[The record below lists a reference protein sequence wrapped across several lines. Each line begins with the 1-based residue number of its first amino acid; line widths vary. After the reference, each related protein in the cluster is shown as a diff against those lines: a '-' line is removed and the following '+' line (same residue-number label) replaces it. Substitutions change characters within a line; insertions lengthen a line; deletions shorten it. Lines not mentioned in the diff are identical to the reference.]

1 MLKVIKFGG
10 TSLAAAGQFRKVAEI
25 VRADKSRRYVVASA
39 PGKRFSDDIKVTDL
53 LLSCYYQAQIK
64 ESFDEAFGQIR
75 SRFEEICRDLSLPFT
90 LGADFDEFYDNI
102 KNGAS
107 EAYIASRGE
116 HFNARILAA
125 YLGYPF
131 VDTAEAILFDEN
143 GLLLEE
149 ETNEKL
155 GALLKKHTHA
165 VLPGFY
171 GATKSGE
178 ICTFSRGG
186 SDITGSLAAR
196 AVKADL
202 YENWTDVSGL
212 LMADPRIVESPKAI
226 ECVTYRELREL
237 SYMGANVLHEDA
249 IFPVRREGI
258 PINIRNTNYPE
269 DPGTMI
275 VEEAEKCEGVVT
287 GIAGKKGFGAIYVEK
302 GMMNRELGFGRRVLA
317 VLENRGI
324 SFEHLP
330 SGIDTLTVVL
340 NRTDMEGKENELML
354 EIQKAVQPD
363 RIHLVENLCLIAVVG
378 RGMIRSPGTAAR
390 LFGALAKEKINIR
403 MIDQGSSELNI
414 IVALE
419 EKDYERALQAIY
431 SEFVPEEAV

>member
-1 MLKVIKFGG
+1 MLKVVKFGG
-10 TSLAAAGQFRKVAEI
+10 TSLASADQFRKVAEI
-25 VRADKSRRYVVASA
+25 IKSDKTRRYVVASA
-39 PGKRFSDDIKVTDL
+39 PGKRFSGDIKVTDL
-53 LLSCYYQAQIK
+53 LLSCYYQAQIH
-64 ESFDEAFGQIR
+64 ESIDEPFSQIR
-75 SRFEEICRDLSLPFT
+75 LRFEEICRDLGIPFT
-90 LGADFDEFYDNI
+90 FAEEFDRFYEEIQKGAT
-102 KNGAS
+102 

-116 HFNARILAA
+116 HFNAKILAA

-131 VDTAEAILFDEN
+131 VETAEGILFDEK
-143 GLLLEE
+143 GKLLEE

-155 GALLKKHTHA
+155 GLLLKKHTRA

-171 GATKSGE
+171 GATEAGE
-178 ICTFSRGG
+178 IRIFSRGG

-196 AVKADL
+196 AIKADL

-212 LMADPRIVESPKAI
+212 LMADPRIVSNPKAI

-258 PINIRNTNYPE
+258 PINIRNTNAPE
-269 DPGTMI
+269 DAGTMI
-275 VEEAEKCEGVVT
+275 VEQAEKSVGIVT

-302 GMMNRELGFGRRVLA
+302 GMMNRELGFGRRVLN
-317 VLENRGI
+317 VLEDRQI

-340 NRTDMEGKENELML
+340 NRGDLEGRENEL
-354 EIQKAVQPD
+354 IQAIQQAVHPD

-378 RGMIRSPGTAAR
+378 RGMINSPGTAAR
-390 LFGALAKEKINIR
+390 LFTALARERINIR

-419 EKDYERALQAIY
+419 EKDYENALKAIY
-431 SEFVPEEAV
+431 SEFVSEE

>member
-10 TSLAAAGQFRKVAEI
+10 TSLASAEQFRKVSEI

-53 LLSCYYQAQIK
+53 LLSCYRKAREG
-64 ESFDEAFGQIR
+64 ESFDEEFFKIR
-75 SRFEEICRDLSLPFT
+75 GRFEEICKELAIPFT
-90 LGADFDEFYDNI
+90 FGNDFDAFYGKI
-102 KNGAS
+102 RSGAS

-116 HFNARILAA
+116 HFNAKILAA
-125 YLGYPF
+125 YLNFPF
-131 VDTAEAILFDEN
+131 VETADGIIFDEK
-143 GLLLEE
+143 GRLLEE
-149 ETNEKL
+149 ETNERL
-155 GALLKKHTHA
+155 GQILKQHTRA
-165 VLPGFY
+165 VIPGFY
-171 GATKSGE
+171 GATAYGD
-178 ICTFSRGG
+178 IRIFSRGG

-212 LMADPRIVESPKAI
+212 LMADPRIVKDPKAI
-226 ECVTYRELREL
+226 DVVTYRELREL

-258 PINIRNTNYPE
+258 PINIRNTNAPE
-269 DPGTMI
+269 DAGTMI
-275 VEEAEKCEGVVT
+275 VEQAEKSKSVVT
-287 GIAGKKGFGAIYVEK
+287 GIAGKKGFGAIYIEK
-302 GMMNRELGFGRRVLA
+302 GMMNRELGFGRRVLG
-317 VLENRGI
+317 VLEDRGI

-340 NRTDMEGKENELML
+340 NRNDMVDRENELIAAM
-354 EIQKAVQPD
+354 QKAVEPD

-378 RGMIRSPGTAAR
+378 RGMISSPGTAAR
-390 LFGALAKEKINIR
+390 LFSALAKKGINIR

-414 IVALE
+414 IVALN
-419 EKDYERALQAIY
+419 EKDYESALQAIY
-431 SEFVPEEAV
+431 SEFVSEE